1 MLISL
6 TLVLATGLMLNSCKK
21 STADISLQTEKDSL
35 SYAYGVGYASY
46 ISSNILQG
54 DTVGANYDALLEGIK
69 EGLKSNDTTLSVYAE
84 GLKLGASIKN
94 DVDKG
99 LLKDSSLTLDMKVL
113 KAALLGALAKNEM
126 QITVEEANALLQKT
140 VEKKQKEAMEKQFG
154 NNKVQGE
161 KYLSENKSKEG
172 VITLESGLQYKVIK
186 NGSGA
191 KPNATDKVK
200 VHYEGK
206 LIDGNVFDSSI
217 QRGEP
222 AEFMVNQ
229 VIKGWTEALQLMPV
243 GSKWQIYIPQ
253 ELAYGERDM
262 QTIPPFSTL
271 IFDVE
276 LIAIQ

>member
-161 KYLSENKSKEG
+161 KFLSENKSKEG